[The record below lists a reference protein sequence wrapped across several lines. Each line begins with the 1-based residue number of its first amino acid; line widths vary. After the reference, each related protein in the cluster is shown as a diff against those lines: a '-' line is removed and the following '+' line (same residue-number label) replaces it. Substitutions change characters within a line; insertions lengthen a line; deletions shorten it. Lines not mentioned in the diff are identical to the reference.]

1 MLMQASAGSIA
12 TGMGNNN
19 PQMPRDDCGCWRSIQ
34 VCSGSPRRPWLKR
47 TSPQFKQL
55 FALFETHLSNRK
67 QCLYCQKQMG
77 TPFALYKPFDLSL
90 QNLIKYKYLLYISF
104 FVLFGFD
111 CALLPKEKK
120 ERKRKSSERK
130 RKKRKRCINFAICF

>member
-1 MLMQASAGSIA
+1 
-12 TGMGNNN
+12 
-19 PQMPRDDCGCWRSIQ
+19 
-34 VCSGSPRRPWLKR
+34 
-47 TSPQFKQL
+47 
-55 FALFETHLSNRK
+55 
-67 QCLYCQKQMG
+67 MG
-77 TPFALYKPFDLSL
+77 THVALYKPFDLSL